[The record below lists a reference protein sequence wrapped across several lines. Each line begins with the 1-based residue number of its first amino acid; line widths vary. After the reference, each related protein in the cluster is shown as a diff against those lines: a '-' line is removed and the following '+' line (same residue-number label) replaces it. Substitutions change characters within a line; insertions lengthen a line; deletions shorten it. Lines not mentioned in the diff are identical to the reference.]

1 MDEIHW
7 VNIARPRNNQNST
20 HAVDFY
26 YKKLLMLFFMGE
38 KSTDFQ
44 ETHFVILM

>member
-7 VNIARPRNNQNST
+7 VNIARPRNNQNSA

-26 YKKLLMLFFMGE
+26 YKKIINV
-38 KSTDFQ
+38 DFYGGK
-44 ETHFVILM
+44 VD